1 MLYEKYHPWYKR
13 TVKLTPILALLLSA
27 HNYVV
32 SFCNS
37 DNKKSPIHRKAKM
50 KLVITISAAF
60 MLTACSS
67 SSGVVKIGPD
77 TFTISTSASPGKGGV
92 PAAKR
97 IAYQEAGE
105 ECARRSGM
113 EVFTMSE
120 KTSSP
125 TWTEGM
131 ANMELN
137 FRCLRPNDPEFQR
150 QLMQSSPDKIIENRQ
165 R

>member
-1 MLYEKYHPWYKR
+1 
-13 TVKLTPILALLLSA
+13 
-27 HNYVV
+27 
-32 SFCNS
+32 
-37 DNKKSPIHRKAKM
+37 M
-50 KLVITISAAF
+50 KLPITFAAAL
-60 MLTACSS
+60 MLIACAS

-105 ECARRSGM
+105 ECTRRGGL
-113 EVFTMSE
+113 EVFSLSE

-131 ANMELN
+131 AHMELN
-137 FRCLRPNDPEFQR
+137 FRCLRAADPEFQR
-150 QLMQSSPDKIIENRQ
+150 QRLQSSPDRTIENRQ

>member
-1 MLYEKYHPWYKR
+1 
-13 TVKLTPILALLLSA
+13 
-27 HNYVV
+27 
-32 SFCNS
+32 
-37 DNKKSPIHRKAKM
+37 M
-50 KLVITISAAF
+50 KFVITIVVFA
-60 MLTACSS
+60 LTACAS
-67 SSGVVKIGPD
+67 SSGVIKIGPD

-105 ECARRSGM
+105 ECTRRGGL
-113 EVFTMSE
+113 EVFTISE
-120 KTSSP
+120 KSSSP

-131 ANMELN
+131 ASMELN

-150 QLMQSSPDKIIENRQ
+150 QRLQSSPDQIIEKRQ

>member
-1 MLYEKYHPWYKR
+1 MKSAFTMATIL
-13 TVKLTPILALLLSA
+13 ILA
-27 HNYVV
+27 
-32 SFCNS
+32 
-37 DNKKSPIHRKAKM
+37 
-50 KLVITISAAF
+50 
-60 MLTACSS
+60 ACAN

-105 ECARRSGM
+105 ECSRRGL
-113 EVFTMSE
+113 EVFTLSE

-131 ANMELN
+131 AGMELN
-137 FRCLRPNDPEFQR
+137 FRCLRSDDPEFQR
-150 QLMQSSPDKIIENRQ
+150 QRLLSPPDKIIENRQ